1 MELPQRVLAVKL
13 RTAIDRAMARPGA
26 RWVEAVQRLRREN
39 PHGSTSSHVGHNLG
53 AARRAW
59 LARLDTME
67 NARSLEEDMVR
78 KSETLPEGPTTMQ
91 CICKHELMFHDASG
105 CREHGCKC
113 RSFQLPQ
120 AIRGDAV
127 PEKKG

>member
-1 MELPQRVLAVKL
+1 MEIPQRVLAVKL
-13 RTAIDRAMARPGA
+13 RTAIDRAMRHPST

-39 PHGSTSSHVGHNLG
+39 PRGSNSSHVRHNLG

-59 LARLDTME
+59 LARLDTMVTDT
-67 NARSLEEDMVR
+67 RSLEVEMVR
-78 KSETLPEGPTTMQ
+78 K
-91 CICKHELMFHDASG
+91 HEIPATKKEAKGAPKQEKD
-105 CREHGCKC
+105 
-113 RSFQLPQ
+113 Q